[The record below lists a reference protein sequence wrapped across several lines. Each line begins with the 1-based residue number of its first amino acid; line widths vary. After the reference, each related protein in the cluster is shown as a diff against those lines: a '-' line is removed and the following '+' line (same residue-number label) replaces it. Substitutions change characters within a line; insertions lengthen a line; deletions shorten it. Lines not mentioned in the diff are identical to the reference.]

1 MLGVSGAMLALYWQ
15 SLQLAQVPTVLSQGH
30 AEHSSIGIGQ
40 VAAPTRIEEA
50 PTALLSNL
58 KECLPQAG
66 SSLTAWPKIRPSG
79 PLKGDKLVFS
89 PGKRVSLGVIG
100 KFPFISVG
108 QISETPCS
116 GA

>member
-50 PTALLSNL
+50 PTAQLSS
-58 KECLPQAG
+58 AT
-66 SSLTAWPKIRPSG
+66 SRS
-79 PLKGDKLVFS
+79 VF
-89 PGKRVSLGVIG
+89 PRQVPVSLPGP
-100 KFPFISVG
+100 K
-108 QISETPCS
+108 
-116 GA
+116 